1 MKFVVGEAHPVV
13 RLECT
18 RQLHPTHPHLP
29 FVTPHLSA
37 QPARLVDVTVRL
49 NVLPRLVEDAVGDI
63 VGGVELG
70 GYAEVDA
77 IDREGLGVA
86 LADDDCCRRG
96 RRGC

>member
-1 MKFVVGEAHPVV
+1 MKLVVGEAHPVV

-18 RQLHPTHPHLP
+18 RQLCPTHPHLP
-29 FVTPHLSA
+29 FVTPHFST
-37 QPARLVDVTVRL
+37 QPTRLEDVPIRL
-49 NVLPRLVEDAVGDI
+49 HVLPRLVEDAVGDI

-86 LADDDCCRRG
+86 LADDDGCRRR